1 MFSIIDFVVQVC
13 SGGATNDVP
22 AVGVALVSFPSPN
35 YVAIL
40 FISFAASLII
50 VAFVACLY
58 KLSAVFWHNC
68 KWARTHFLRCIQ
80 AIKKCGRVRG
90 SDPDERHRV

>member
-1 MFSIIDFVVQVC
+1 
-13 SGGATNDVP
+13 
-22 AVGVALVSFPSPN
+22 
-35 YVAIL
+35 L

-90 SDPDERHRV
+90 TPVVE